1 MINKL
6 TLNDIPE
13 EDKKRYRKLVK
24 GKPKKKESTG
34 KYIVDYRL
42 KNLEGVCI
50 KHSTKTFDKL
60 SEAHDFVDEL
70 KNEHILAMYKLEH
83 PGSTM
88 TFAEVCGEYLEYR
101 ARKDK
106 PGTIVNRDSIL
117 SSRVLP
123 FFGDMYIQDI
133 DETDVEEW
141 HDSFRDEYNIFVFED
156 TYLHSLHSRLSAVF
170 NYAVKRKYIPVNPAK
185 HLRFGEKNAP
195 ERPVWDVKEYKAFR
209 KTIEDN
215 PMAYY
220 AFETLYNTAIRRGE
234 LLALTV
240 EDIDTKTRTIK
251 ITKSLSRIRGE
262 DVIRPPKTKNS
273 VREIKISETLLEE
286 LIEHIKTLPD
296 NSPTARVFPVSISFL
311 RKALESGTKKAGL
324 KPITIHCF
332 RHSAI
337 SAWLMMGFSAVE
349 VGKVAGHE
357 STYITFRYGHVM
369 NDAPTRMADAMDKH
383 MKEEE

>member
-1 MINKL
+1 MAYTI
-6 TLNDIPE
+6 TIQDIPKK
-13 EDKKRYRKLVK
+13 DKDRYYEFVQAHY
-24 GKPKKKESTG
+24 KKKTSIG

-42 KNLEGVCI
+42 RDLDGNYI
-50 KHSTKTFDKL
+50 KHSTKTFALKRDA
-60 SEAHDFVDEL
+60 EAFIDNLKDEHAITL
-70 KNEHILAMYKLEH
+70 YKKEH
-83 PGSTM
+83 PGCMM
-88 TFAEVCGEYLEYR
+88 TFAEVCEEYLQFREK
-101 ARKDK
+101 KDK

-123 FFGDMYIQDI
+123 FFGEMYIQDI
-133 DETDVEEW
+133 EEDDIEEW
-141 HDSFRDEYNIFVFED
+141 HDSFRDEDNVFVFEG
-156 TYLHSLHSRLSAVF
+156 TYLHSIHSRLSAVF
-170 NYAVKRKYIPVNPAK
+170 NFAIKRKYITVNPAK
-185 HLRFGEKNAP
+185 HLKFGEKNAP

-209 KTIEDN
+209 KAIEDN

-220 AFETLYNTAIRRGE
+220 AFQTLYNTAIRRGE

-240 EDIDTKTRTIK
+240 GDIDTKTRTIK
-251 ITKSLSRIRGE
+251 ITKSLSRIKGK
-262 DVIRPPKTKNS
+262 DVIRPPKTKKS
-273 VREIKISETLLEE
+273 VRDIKISETLLEE

-337 SAWLMMGFSAVE
+337 STWLLMGFSAVE

-383 MKEEE
+383 MKEGE